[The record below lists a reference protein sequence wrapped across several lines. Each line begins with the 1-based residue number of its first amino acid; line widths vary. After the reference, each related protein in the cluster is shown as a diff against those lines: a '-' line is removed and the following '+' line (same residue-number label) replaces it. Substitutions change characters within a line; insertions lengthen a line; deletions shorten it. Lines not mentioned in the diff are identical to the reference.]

1 MKSCRELLIKCRKAL
16 LISLALNLVL
26 LIALIVSLAI
36 PSKAVTEQNS
46 QSSFVP
52 DVTIQSP
59 FIPTVTPC
67 SSETVVEYESLGEF
81 KVTAYC
87 PCVKCCGI
95 WSADHPSRIGTDYI
109 QKTASGTIPKAGH
122 TVAADISV
130 LPYGTVIIIDG
141 HEYTVEDR
149 GGAVDGNSIDI
160 FFESHQDALNWGVQ
174 YKTIYI
180 KGDK

>member
-1 MKSCRELLIKCRKAL
+1 MKSCRDLLIKCRKAL
-16 LISLALNLVL
+16 LISLAANVCLI
-26 LIALIVSLAI
+26 IALILALVL
-36 PSKAVTEQNS
+36 PSNATDELP
-46 QSSFVP
+46 VP
-52 DVTIQSP
+52 DNTTIKAEQL
-59 FIPTVTPC
+59 PC
-67 SSETVVEYESLGEF
+67 VVPVIEETKETLKSLGEF

-95 WSADHPSRIGTDYI
+95 WSEEHPSRKGTDYV
-109 QKTASGTIPKAGH
+109 QKTASGTIPKAGR

-130 LPYGTVIIIDG
+130 LPFGTVIIMDG

-160 FFESHQDALNWGVQ
+160 FFDSHEDALEWGVQ

-180 KGDK
+180 KGDN